1 MTKKKK
7 ETTVIIGGGH
17 AAGTLLTALLQ
28 KKYPNEVI
36 LVSEEPH
43 PPYQRPPLSK
53 NYLAGEVDQASL
65 YLKPPSVY
73 ENAGQQ
79 LRLGVRVEQ
88 INRDD
93 KNLILSDQ
101 SLSLIHI

>member
-73 ENAGQQ
+73 ENAGQ
-79 LRLGVRVEQ
+79 
-88 INRDD
+88 
-93 KNLILSDQ
+93 
-101 SLSLIHI
+101 